1 MLKKTMM
8 TAAAAVLMFNVNT
21 LTASAYTPL
30 PGSVCQG
37 AGYCACRR
45 QLQGGAAGSAWRRG
59 NRVRRNRGGRRGSN
73 RGRNIGLGIAA
84 GIIGLGAAAAA
95 ADAARRDRRR
105 YGRCERVERRCAR
118 RHGWET
124 RRFPGAWKIAAAK
137 PPLNM

>member
-21 LTASAYTPL
+21 LTASAYSPTPEVSAKA
-30 PGSVCQG
+30 PVSAPAADGSYKV
-37 AGYCACRR
+37 AHRI
-45 QLQGGAAGSAWRRG
+45 
-59 NRVRRNRGGRRGSN
+59 GRRHSHRRSN

-124 RRFPGAWKIAAAK
+124 RRWYWCVDDRGC
-137 PPLNM
+137 

>member
-21 LTASAYTPL
+21 LTASAYSPMPEVSAKAPVTTPAD
-30 PGSVCQG
+30 GSYKLAQRV
-37 AGYCACRR
+37 
-45 QLQGGAAGSAWRRG
+45 RRG
-59 NRVRRNRGGRRGSN
+59 NRVRRYRGGRRGSN

-105 YGRCERVERRCAR
+105 YRGRCERVERRCAR
-118 RHGWET
+118 HHGWET
-124 RRFPGAWKIAAAK
+124 RRFFWCVEDRGC
-137 PPLNM
+137 

>member
-21 LTASAYTPL
+21 LTASAYTPM
-30 PGSVCQG
+30 PEVAAKAPVTAPADGSYKVAQ
-37 AGYCACRR
+37 
-45 QLQGGAAGSAWRRG
+45 
-59 NRVRRNRGGRRGSN
+59 RVRVSGVPWRSAQRGGRRGGRN

-105 YGRCERVERRCAR
+105 YRGRCERVERRCAR

-124 RRFPGAWKIAAAK
+124 RRWFWCVEDRGC
-137 PPLNM
+137 

>member
-21 LTASAYTPL
+21 LTASAYSPM
-30 PGSVCQG
+30 PEVSAKAPVSAPAADGSYKV
-37 AGYCACRR
+37 AHRI
-45 QLQGGAAGSAWRRG
+45 
-59 NRVRRNRGGRRGSN
+59 GRRHSHRRSN

-84 GIIGLGAAAAA
+84 GVIGLGAAAAA

-124 RRFPGAWKIAAAK
+124 RRWYWCVDDRGC
-137 PPLNM
+137 

>member
-1 MLKKTMM
+1 M

-21 LTASAYTPL
+21 PTASAYSPMPEVSAKAPVTTPAD
-30 PGSVCQG
+30 GSYKLAQRV
-37 AGYCACRR
+37 
-45 QLQGGAAGSAWRRG
+45 RRG
-59 NRVRRNRGGRRGSN
+59 NRVRRNRGGRRGGRN

-95 ADAARRDRRR
+95 AEAAQRDRRR

-124 RRFPGAWKIAAAK
+124 RRFFWCVDDRGC
-137 PPLNM
+137 